1 MIIDQFEKESNKSD
15 PAKFKYVIMPDKNK
29 VVVSENEVFPCVHL
43 FTSNDFYENTY
54 CGKMMFN
61 RLKKKIPVIG
71 VDF

>member
-1 MIIDQFEKESNKSD
+1 
-15 PAKFKYVIMPDKNK
+15 MPDKNK